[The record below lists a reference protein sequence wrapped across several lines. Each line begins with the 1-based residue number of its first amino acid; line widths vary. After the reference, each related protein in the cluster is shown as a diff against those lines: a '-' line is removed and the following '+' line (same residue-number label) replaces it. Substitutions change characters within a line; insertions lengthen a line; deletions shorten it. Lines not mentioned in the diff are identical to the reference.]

1 MNKKLIAAAVAAGL
15 AAPMMAAHAEVSVY
29 GIAQLELVNTSP
41 NTGNST
47 TEVKDSKNSRI
58 GVRWSE
64 DLGDGLKA
72 IGEFEWGPNLLDA
85 SVKDTCT
92 TTATVGT
99 ATTAATCTPGSSNAN
114 GLYARQQWLG
124 MSGGFGE
131 LQVGTVLQ
139 PYKYS
144 GGVKYDAFVATQA
157 EARGGDGG
165 MLKSA
170 FGQGGYFSNAIAYKK
185 SFGAMSFWAAYSPEQ
200 RSDSGNVYP
209 GAKGDLM
216 ASFVFKFGKGEAGV
230 AYAKNNNASGTT
242 GADGQANTKVFG
254 KYGFGNSTIL
264 AQYEAS
270 TSNGSS
276 QEGALLKNGST
287 TEYTDMNVWF
297 LGYQL
302 KLPAMNTLIVQYG
315 VTSFSDNNQENINYA
330 AIGVRHNFS
339 KNTSAFLAYR
349 NTTQDAFTQG
359 ATSYAKVDNSVITL
373 GLTEKF

>member
-1 MNKKLIAAAVAAGL
+1 
-15 AAPMMAAHAEVSVY
+15 
-29 GIAQLELVNTSP
+29 
-41 NTGNST
+41 
-47 TEVKDSKNSRI
+47 
-58 GVRWSE
+58 
-64 DLGDGLKA
+64 
-72 IGEFEWGPNLLDA
+72 
-85 SVKDTCT
+85 
-92 TTATVGT
+92 
-99 ATTAATCTPGSSNAN
+99 
-114 GLYARQQWLG
+114 

-230 AYAKNNNASGTT
+230 AYADNNNASGTT
-242 GADGQANTKVFG
+242 GADGQSNTKVFG
-254 KYGFGNSTIL
+254 KYSFGNSTIL
-264 AQYEAS
+264 AQYEMS

-276 QEGALLKNGST
+276 QEGANFKNGSPIT
-287 TEYTDMNVWF
+287 GSGVEYTDMDVWF

-315 VTSFSDNNQENINYA
+315 ITSFSDSNQQDINYA

-349 NTTQDAFTQG
+349 NTSQDAWSQTNG
-359 ATSYAKVDNSVITL
+359 GVTVNALKVDNSVITL